1 MVGKARWAR
10 GEVSW
15 PSAKRY
21 LRACDLGAREP
32 ESRMIKPMLTL
43 VAMLSAASLSLFA
56 AGVKKDFPAH
66 WGEPPAIQTKDIRE
80 LPGGYGKGSGT
91 LAKWI
96 QQNLDQD
103 SVGLKPLF
111 DGKSLDAF
119 EIKSGFATYE
129 LKDGVIT
136 GTTKAGSPNTF
147 LCTKKHYGDFE
158 LKFEVKCDNQLNSG
172 VQIRSSLKGDEH
184 GGRVNGPQVE
194 IEASGANGAE
204 AGYLYAEAV
213 SGWMTPDDKRKAH
226 KHFRDGEWNQYRI
239 LAVGPRIQVWINGE
253 QISDLVDE
261 KIYES
266 HPKGLIGLQVHGV
279 GDKGPFSV
287 SWKNLMIR
295 EIEK

>member
-1 MVGKARWAR
+1 M
-10 GEVSW
+10 
-15 PSAKRY
+15 
-21 LRACDLGAREP
+21 
-32 ESRMIKPMLTL
+32 MKPTLTL
-43 VAMLSAASLSLFA
+43 LVTIASASLSAFGA
-56 AGVKKDFPAH
+56 VGEKEFPVH
-66 WGEPPAIQTKDIRE
+66 WGEPPAVQTRDIRE
-80 LPGGYGKGSGT
+80 LPGGYGQGSGT

-96 QQNLDQD
+96 QNNLDD
-103 SVGLKPLF
+103 DAKGLKPLF

-119 EIKSGFATYE
+119 EIKSGTATYE

-147 LCTKKHYGDFE
+147 LCTKKHFGDFE
-158 LKFEVKCDNQLNSG
+158 LTFEVKCDDKLNSG

-213 SGWMTPDDKRKAH
+213 SGWMTPEDKRKPH
-226 KHFRDGEWNQYRI
+226 KHFKDGKWNHYRV
-239 LAVGPRIQVWINGE
+239 LAEGPRIQVWVNGE
-253 QISDLVDE
+253 QVSDLVDE
-261 KIYES
+261 KIYSS

-279 GDKGPFSV
+279 GDRGPFSV
-287 SWKNLMIR
+287 SWRNLKIR